1 MWEEVI
7 GWEGMV
13 IGVFVNEK
21 HTYFPSS
28 VDQSLITFNQSPPTN
43 LLYIYIQRSNQFS
56 WLSLNPVHEI

>member
-21 HTYFPSS
+21 YTYFPSS

-43 LLYIYIQRSNQFS
+43 LLYIYIQRSKIQ
-56 WLSLNPVHEI
+56 LAVPKPCP